1 MESAAFLRIFPTEGF
16 AFDVVIALIDRTVLC
31 LVCEH
36 ILVRGELLAI
46 AFTDKF
52 IAFAERTVG
61 CVCGLVRVMRVGT
74 HGFLIKY

>member
-1 MESAAFLRIFPTEGF
+1 VEPATFLRIFPTEGL

-31 LVCEH
+31 LVREH
-36 ILVRGELLAI
+36 IVVRGELLAI
-46 AFTDKF
+46 AFTNKF

-61 CVCGLVRVMRVGT
+61 GVCRLVRVMRVGT